1 MIYFQRFGNT
11 NSRKVLKILPIFPPG
26 PPSRLSPTPTDLP
39 VEELSIT
46 TPSRTLSRRPTRRLT
61 LSEALKYFASSLK
74 KPGNYLRIVRAYL
87 KYCLEKGYSIDE
99 VSSSLYTAGKKGNI
113 SSPVRRFVRFAGEH
127 SIHQVVKDPLGQ
139 KIPPAANALVLL
151 YLSDTKTLR
160 GEESRR
166 SYQVGLNAFFGF
178 IDSRDLSLGGY
189 AAEQFVRH
197 LKEEGKSVF
206 TINRYLSTVKQFS
219 KWLLVNRHRSELQL
233 PPGKVDALR
242 DVDNV
247 KGLARPK
254 GFFKDSLSAP
264 ERESLLASI
273 PHARGRAMAVLMSYC
288 GLRTVELVRLRVE
301 DVDLSKGL
309 VHVQGKGKHSRQVI
323 KLFAECKQPLAIYIA
338 TLGSPAPQ
346 GKLFPGLSTSQV
358 RYWMARYFQL
368 AGLKRKGISAH
379 SLRHTT
385 GQLLLQQGVKPIFV
399 QRQLR
404 HQQFETTQFYLLKE
418 IEQEY
423 LEQMPD

>member
-1 MIYFQRFGNT
+1 M
-11 NSRKVLKILPIFPPG
+11 
-26 PPSRLSPTPTDLP
+26 
-39 VEELSIT
+39 EELVQTIQGG
-46 TPSRTLSRRPTRRLT
+46 TLTRHRTRRIT

-87 KYCLEKGYSIDE
+87 EYCLEKGYSIDE

-113 SSPVRRFVRFAGEH
+113 SSPVRRFVRFASEH
-127 SIHQVVKDPLGQ
+127 QVHQVVKDPPQQ
-139 KIPPAANALVLL
+139 KLPPAANAWVLL
-151 YLSDTKTLR
+151 YLSDAKTLR

-166 SYQVGLNAFFGF
+166 SYQVGLNAFFHF
-178 IDSRDLSLGGY
+178 IEARDLSLGGY

-206 TINRYLSTVKQFS
+206 TINRYLSSVKQFS
-219 KWLLVNRHRSELQL
+219 KWLLANRHRPELEL
-233 PPGKVDALR
+233 TPGKVDALR

-247 KGLARPK
+247 KGLSRPK
-254 GFFKDSLSAP
+254 GFFKDSLSGA
-264 ERESLLASI
+264 EREGLIASI
-273 PHARGRAMAVLMSYC
+273 SDARGRAMAVLMGYC
-288 GLRTVELVRLRVE
+288 GLRTVELVRLWVE
-301 DVDLSKGL
+301 DIDLAKGL
-309 VHVQGKGKHSRQVI
+309 VHVQGKGKHSQQVI
-323 KLFAECKQPLAIYIA
+323 KLFAPCKEPLALYIA
-338 TLGSPAPQ
+338 TLKNASLEGR
-346 GKLFPGLSTSQV
+346 LFPGLSTSQV